1 MEVGRFFVLME
12 VGFAM
17 VIIFT
22 AQYNGKLTSLERFID
37 KASLAVVSMSIGVIA
52 LLWLALVFRCPKCRA
67 NVGKFV
73 ITETQAATWLNTFL
87 TLSSCP
93 KCGDGAGENQ
103 TKTGEHRYI

>member
-1 MEVGRFFVLME
+1 MEVGRFFCLDGGRVCDGDYLHRT
-12 VGFAM
+12 VQWQAN
-17 VIIFT
+17 I
-22 AQYNGKLTSLERFID
+22 LERFID

-73 ITETQAATWLNTFL
+73 ITETQAATWLNAFL